1 MKVKITVPFLL
12 LLVLLSLL
20 SCENPLVKGMVG
32 ETGKK
37 TGEPQVGDKQV
48 VTVVDGITFTMI
60 YVPAGSF
67 LVDANNGAVEMSGGD
82 TDWVPPYFSRTELR
96 SSTNEEAKKKEV
108 IDEGYWMGETE
119 ITRKVWFMVMDRIPD
134 PDNNMVNGDKP
145 EDRPVVDISFYDML
159 AFCNTLSEKNGK
171 ESVYSIPSSPGS
183 TTLIT
188 DPHKWKEDGDW
199 VETMSQVKCDKTK
212 SGYRLP
218 SEKEWMWA
226 AMGATRGDGDHSG
239 GVFMDGYKK
248 IFAGAPTEWEDYSD
262 TKLWPALQEAEKQ
275 WPGWKALIT
284 GEMQA
289 VKKFALMKNE
299 IGLYDMSGNVSEMC
313 WDLGHWDDG
322 TGYVSLYCPADKDP
336 LGESYKSSLGEHCRI
351 YKGGSWGAP
360 PTISSTT
367 APQLSPDQQT
377 STDFNVFA
385 DESHVFDIS
394 FHGVCDP
401 ATPSE
406 SPLDSSLDPSK
417 RRNTI
422 GFRVVRAAAE

>member
-1 MKVKITVPFLL
+1 MKIKRTVPFLL
-12 LLVLLSLL
+12 LLGLLSLL
-20 SCENPLVKGMVG
+20 SCENPLVKGIVG
-32 ETGKK
+32 ETGK
-37 TGEPQVGDKQV
+37 TNDKQV

-67 LVDANNGAVEMSGGD
+67 MVDVNNGAVAMSGGGS
-82 TDWVPPYFSRTELR
+82 DWVPPYFSRTELR
-96 SSTNEEAKKKEV
+96 SSTNEKANKKEV
-108 IDEGYWMGETE
+108 IGKGYWMGETE
-119 ITRKVWFMVMDRIPD
+119 VTRKVWFMVMDRIPKPEND
-134 PDNNMVNGDKP
+134 MVNDDNP

-159 AFCNTLSEKNGK
+159 AFCNILSEKDGK
-171 ESVYSIPSSPGS
+171 EPVYSIPSSPGS
-183 TTLIT
+183 STLIT
-188 DPHKWKEDGDW
+188 DPHKWKEGGDW
-199 VETMSQVKCDKTK
+199 VETMPQVKCDKTK

-248 IFAGAPTEWEDYSD
+248 IFAGAPTKWEDYRD
-262 TKLWPALQEAEKQ
+262 TKSWSALYEAEKQ

-289 VKKFALMKNE
+289 VKKFPLMKNE

-313 WDLGHWDDG
+313 WDLGHWDNNAR
-322 TGYVSLYCPADKDP
+322 GYVPFYYTGDKD
-336 LGESYKSSLGEHCRI
+336 SLGETYSTGDHCRI

-360 PTISSTT
+360 PTVLST
-367 APQLSPDQQT
+367 AVPHRSPDQQT
-377 STDFNVFA
+377 STNFNVFA

-401 ATPSE
+401 SAPSE

-417 RRNTI
+417 RRKTI